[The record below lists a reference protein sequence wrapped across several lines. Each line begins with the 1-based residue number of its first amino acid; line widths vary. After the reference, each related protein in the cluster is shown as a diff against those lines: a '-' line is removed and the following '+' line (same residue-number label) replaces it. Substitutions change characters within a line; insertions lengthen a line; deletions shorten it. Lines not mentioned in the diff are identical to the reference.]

1 MRSTK
6 ELAGQFVEAFN
17 KHDEKALLALDAP
30 DATFAAPGGVA
41 LKGREASTGYAMAWL
56 NAFPD
61 ARMLI
66 RNEITTNDTIVQEF
80 TFEGTHTAT
89 LHAPTG
95 DLPATNKRPDH
106 QSPGRAC
113 HRHPAVLR
121 SGGYPHTARADASR
135 SLDPLTRRPP
145 HLRYVDR
152 SRNRSLSSARAT

>member
-95 DLPATNKRPDH
+95 DLPATNRRL
-106 QSPGRAC
+106 SGRGVQIIKVRDGLATDTQLYFDQVDILTQLGLM
-113 HRHPAVLR
+113 PA
-121 SGGYPHTARADASR
+121 AAS
-135 SLDPLTRRPP
+135 TR
-145 HLRYVDR
+145 
-152 SRNRSLSSARAT
+152 